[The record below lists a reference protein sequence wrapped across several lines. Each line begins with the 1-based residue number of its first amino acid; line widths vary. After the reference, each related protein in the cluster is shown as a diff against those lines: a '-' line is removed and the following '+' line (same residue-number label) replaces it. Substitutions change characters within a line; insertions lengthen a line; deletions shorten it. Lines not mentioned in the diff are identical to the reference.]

1 MEDEKESKNLE
12 KGQSQILNWM
22 KGINIALF
30 ISLATGLAYLVKKDD
45 LTFDSQEQKNMIIRT
60 IPERLDNHTK
70 DPNSHMSFQ
79 EKGKLL
85 ILEQKQNTILEN
97 QMRTNAALEK
107 VGTDLQEI
115 KNLTRQNNRN

>member
-1 MEDEKESKNLE
+1 MSDLKNKNLE

-30 ISLATGLAYLVKKDD
+30 ISLATGLIYLVKKND

-60 IPERLDNHTK
+60 MPERFDNHFRDANT
-70 DPNSHMSFQ
+70 HMSFQ

-97 QMRTNAALEK
+97 QMKTNSALEK
-107 VGTDLQEI
+107 VGADLQEI
-115 KNLTRQNNRN
+115 KNLTRQNHKN